1 MLTEKLT
8 YEDIVT
14 KTVEALFGAGLKSR
28 SIQNSYCKYYD
39 MLGKY
44 LDARGIRHYDIGARG
59 ICVLIDVQ
67 CIFSDSL
74 SLLEESVS
82 GSGYNSGYSSCNASI

>member
-14 KTVEALFGAGLKSR
+14 KTVEALLGAGLKGR

-44 LDARGIRHYDIGARG
+44 LDACGIRHYDIGVIEEFLQRNEERYRKRN
-59 ICVLIDVQ
+59 Q
-67 CIFSDSL
+67 QTQ
-74 SLLEESVS
+74 LLCYET
-82 GSGYNSGYSSCNASI
+82 GNQNPY

>member
-14 KTVEALFGAGLKSR
+14 KTVEALLGAGLNAR
-28 SIQNSYCKYYD
+28 SIQGSYCKYYN

-44 LDARGIRHYDIGARG
+44 LDARGIRH
-59 ICVLIDVQ
+59 
-67 CIFSDSL
+67 
-74 SLLEESVS
+74 
-82 GSGYNSGYSSCNASI
+82 